1 MGRKAWIIVTLC
13 VLLAFWLGM
22 RFSAHDDSG
31 LPGAAQ
37 TTSTT
42 SPPDATAARPDG
54 RAEDDASTTPSLTG
68 TGTGTTSDD
77 HDADD
82 RDRDDTGDFATGD
95 ARPRAAPPVRTDDGL
110 PLEAH
115 DTLRLIAAGG
125 PFPHRQDG
133 SVFQNREN
141 RLPRQ
146 PRGWYHE
153 YTVRTP
159 GSRDRGARR
168 IVTGGEPP
176 REYFYTDDHYRSFRR
191 IPPSVIA
198 MEAAR

>member
-22 RFSAHDDSG
+22 RFSAHDDAGMSG
-31 LPGAAQ
+31 APQ
-37 TTSTT
+37 TTST
-42 SPPDATAARPDG
+42 ATQPDG
-54 RAEDDASTTPSLTG
+54 RAEDDASTTPAL
-68 TGTGTTSDD
+68 TGTTSDD
-77 HDADD
+77 RDGDDSD

-110 PLEAH
+110 PPEAH
-115 DTLRLIAAGG
+115 DTLRLIATGG

>member
-13 VLLAFWLGM
+13 VLLAFWLGT
-22 RFSAHDDSG
+22 RFSARDT
-31 LPGAAQ
+31 GAPDGTPPVPQ
-37 TTSTT
+37 TTLPDVVDTPAQR
-42 SPPDATAARPDG
+42 PPHD
-54 RAEDDASTTPSLTG
+54 DDASPAGGTRGDAGDSDTVQGRDAHPRRAPSADSG
-68 TGTGTTSDD
+68 
-77 HDADD
+77 HDAL
-82 RDRDDTGDFATGD
+82 
-95 ARPRAAPPVRTDDGL
+95 PP
-110 PLEAH
+110 EAH
-115 DTLRLIAAGG
+115 ATLRLIATGG

-146 PRGWYHE
+146 PRGYYHE

-191 IPPSVIA
+191 IPPEVVA
-198 MEAAR
+198 TETGG